1 MWLHKTLSGE
11 PMQRTLTALLLFLF
25 TLPAWAQ
32 SIPGTFNRMQPRRDV
47 DLYSIPQIITPQIS
61 FGSALNPPVL
71 SIGQEV
77 VVSTPTGTYDPSLLT
92 EEPETTSEESEPAH
106 WPQRRMRPVRMA
118 RFDYVVAPTEGVN
131 PGEGESLGA
140 AADSMRKGPPPTH
153 HTYTNQ
159 DIDRL
164 NQSAPGNFTTPSAK
178 PQQQPAQPPSNVQP
192 QRQQLQQNQR
202 SPFATQLTADA
213 DE

>member
-1 MWLHKTLSGE
+1 
-11 PMQRTLTALLLFLF
+11 MQRTLTALLLFLF

-32 SIPGTFNRMQPRRDV
+32 SIPGTFTRMQPRRDV
-47 DLYSIPQIITPQIS
+47 DLYSIPLITTPQIS

-71 SIGQEV
+71 SVGQEV

-92 EEPETTSEESEPAH
+92 REPEEISEESEPAYSE
-106 WPQRRMRPVRMA
+106 PSYRPRIRHVRMA
-118 RFDYVVAPTEGVN
+118 RFDYVVAPTEGVE
-131 PGEGESLGA
+131 PGQSEGESLGT
-140 AADSMRKGPPPTH
+140 AADSMRKGPPPTQ

-178 PQQQPAQPPSNVQP
+178 PQEQPAQPPSNVQP
-192 QRQQLQQNQR
+192 QNEQLQRNQH

-213 DE
+213 NE

>member
-1 MWLHKTLSGE
+1 
-11 PMQRTLTALLLFLF
+11 MQRTLTALLLFLF

-32 SIPGTFNRMQPRRDV
+32 SIPGTFTRVQPRRDV
-47 DLYSIPQIITPQIS
+47 DLYSIPMITTPQIS
-61 FGSALNPPVL
+61 FGSALTPPVL

-92 EEPETTSEESEPAH
+92 QGQEEAESATPENSEPAY
-106 WPQRRMRPVRMA
+106 WTRARMHHVKMA
-118 RFDYVVAPTEGVN
+118 HFDYVVAPTEGVN
-131 PGEGESLGA
+131 PAQSETESLGA
-140 AADSMRKGPPPTH
+140 AADSMRKGPPPTQ

-164 NQSAPGNFTTPSAK
+164 NQSAPGNFTSPAAK
-178 PQQQPAQPPSNVQP
+178 PEQQPAQPPSNVQP
-192 QRQQLQQNQR
+192 QNEQLRQNQH
-202 SPFATQLTADA
+202 SPFAPQLTASA

>member
-1 MWLHKTLSGE
+1 
-11 PMQRTLTALLLFLF
+11 MQRTLTALLLFLF
-25 TLPAWAQ
+25 TSPVWAQ
-32 SIPGTFNRMQPRRDV
+32 SIPGTFTRVQPRRDI
-47 DLYSIPQIITPQIS
+47 DLYSIPLITTPQIS

-92 EEPETTSEESEPAH
+92 REPEATSEESEPAY
-106 WPQRRMRPVRMA
+106 WPPRRMRPVRMA
-118 RFDYVVAPTEGVN
+118 RFEYVVAPTEGPN
-131 PGEGESLGA
+131 PAQSEEESLGET
-140 AADSMRKGPPPTH
+140 ADSMRKGPPPTK

-178 PQQQPAQPPSNVQP
+178 PQEQPAQPPSNVQP
-192 QRQQLQQNQR
+192 QKQQLQQNQR

-213 DE
+213 GTDE

>member
-1 MWLHKTLSGE
+1 
-11 PMQRTLTALLLFLF
+11 MQRTLTALLLFLF

-32 SIPGTFNRMQPRRDV
+32 SIPGTFTRMQPRRDV
-47 DLYSIPQIITPQIS
+47 DLYSIPMITTPQIS
-61 FGSALNPPVL
+61 FGSALTPPVL

-92 EEPETTSEESEPAH
+92 QEQESSSEEPEPGY
-106 WPQRRMRPVRMA
+106 WPRERMRHVKMA

-131 PGEGESLGA
+131 PGELEGESLGA
-140 AADSMRKGPPPTH
+140 AADSMRKGPPPTK

-164 NQSAPGNFTTPSAK
+164 NQSAPGNFTSPTAK
-178 PQQQPAQPPSNVQP
+178 PQEEPAQPPTNVQP
-192 QRQQLQQNQR
+192 QKQQLQQNQH
-202 SPFATQLTADA
+202 SPFAPQMTA
-213 DE
+213 EMTEE